1 MLSFD
6 NFNVWYYQIPIFA
19 GFITTVWLLLK
30 FWRHTREQQIRVI
43 PASWNG
49 IRAHQWSLIQCL
61 THRASTCC
69 LCRSLIVDAMYC
81 DSCGVCLDFQCYD
94 HVTRSKYFHLMK
106 SSERNSILEPLSHCK
121 RVSISRTKEN
131 SNQFKH
137 HWVHGNIPSHS
148 KCFICHRYCEEDDE
162 MMGKESGDTSMAE
175 HTLYHYRCCWCQRT
189 VHENC
194 FHKSDSNNEIE
205 GNCDFGKYRYL
216 IIPPHYIIHR
226 RVWTTSQGKAIALDE
241 IRDFSSK
248 EPKWSPLLVIANRKS
263 GNNDAGTIL
272 SKFLPIL
279 NPLQVIDLSDKSNLL
294 ELSLQMCRM
303 LPKNITVRILV
314 AGGDGTIGWV
324 LNTIH
329 QLKLNPSPLVA
340 IFPLGTGNDLARVL
354 GWSDIFDSA
363 SNVNHHEIIQSV
375 YNARPIKL
383 DRWSIEIEQ
392 IDYYHRS
399 YNLLIESLRIPRS
412 IMPLGNRN
420 LFMYNYF
427 SIGVDALV
435 ALNFHQT
442 RKSKIYNFL
451 FRYYFSVFGILFIHF
466 IFISNFSNTF
476 INKFIY
482 FTFGTKDLWERR
494 CKNLQTKIRLELDG
508 ENVCLPELESI
519 VVLNIQSW
527 GGGVRLVGEINRFD
541 DSRMEILGLTSSF
554 HIGQVMMGLSKPIF
568 LGQASQVKLW
578 LDEHLPMQIDGEP
591 WLQPPSKVEIK
602 WNSHAKLLQNVM

>member
-6 NFNVWYYQIPIFA
+6 NFNIWYYQIPIIA

-30 FWRHTREQQIRVI
+30 FWRHAREQQIRVL

-61 THRASTCC
+61 THRATCC
-69 LCRSLIVDAMYC
+69 LCRSLIVDAMFC

-94 HVTRSKYFHLMK
+94 LVTRSKYFHLLKK
-106 SSERNSILEPLSHCK
+106 SEKNLILEPLSHCK
-121 RVSISRTKEN
+121 RVSISRSKES

-137 HWVHGNIPSHS
+137 HWVHGNIPLHS
-148 KCFICHRYCEEDDE
+148 KCFICHRYCEDDDE
-162 MMGKESGDTSMAE
+162 TIEKENIGTTMAE

-194 FHKSDSNNEIE
+194 FHKSDSNDRIE
-205 GNCDFGKYRYL
+205 ADCDFGRYRRL

-226 RVWTTSQGKAIALDE
+226 RVWTTSQGRAIALDE
-241 IRDFSSK
+241 IRDFSCE
-248 EPKWSPLLVIANRKS
+248 EPDWSPLFVIANRKS
-263 GNNDAGTIL
+263 GNNDAGNIL

-279 NPLQVIDLSDKSNLL
+279 NPLQVIDLSDKSNQL

-303 LPKNITVRILV
+303 LPENITVRILV

-363 SNVNHHEIIQSV
+363 ARINHDEIIQYV
-375 YNARPIKL
+375 YGARSIQL
-383 DRWSIEIEQ
+383 DRWLIEIEQ

-412 IMPLGNRN
+412 IMPLGNRS

-451 FRYYFSVFGILFIHF
+451 FRYYHYFEKVLLFNSISLDIQFQQYIHQQ
-466 IFISNFSNTF
+466 
-476 INKFIY
+476 IY
-482 FTFGTKDLWERR
+482 LFYIRHERSMGTK
-494 CKNLQTKIRLELDG
+494 
-508 ENVCLPELESI
+508 
-519 VVLNIQSW
+519 
-527 GGGVRLVGEINRFD
+527 
-541 DSRMEILGLTSSF
+541 M
-554 HIGQVMMGLSKPIF
+554 
-568 LGQASQVKLW
+568 
-578 LDEHLPMQIDGEP
+578 
-591 WLQPPSKVEIK
+591 
-602 WNSHAKLLQNVM
+602 